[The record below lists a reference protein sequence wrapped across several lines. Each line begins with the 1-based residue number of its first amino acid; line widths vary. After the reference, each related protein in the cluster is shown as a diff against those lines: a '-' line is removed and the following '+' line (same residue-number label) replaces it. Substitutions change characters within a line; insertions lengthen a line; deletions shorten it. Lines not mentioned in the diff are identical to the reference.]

1 MRMAKEGK
9 LRVRLISW
17 TKNPEGTVTAAIR
30 QCYSAVGAEELVKKI
45 DKKKQKKLIA
55 LVKSSGHTSTV
66 EHANFTFAIEG
77 ISRAC
82 SHQLV
87 RHRIASYSQQSQRYV
102 DLSKKELVYILPPL
116 IKADEKKKLEFKK
129 MMEGIEEMYKKMIKD
144 GVKPEDARFI
154 LPNACETK
162 IVVTM
167 NARALINFFGL
178 RCCQRAQW
186 EVRALAEKMLKLAR
200 GKAPLL
206 FEGAGPSCE
215 TEKICWEGDLSCGK
229 WKAIK
234 GAELRRRR

>member
-1 MRMAKEGK
+1 MAKEGK
-9 LRVRLISW
+9 LKVKLISW
-17 TKNPEGTVTAAIR
+17 TKNAEGTVTAAIR
-30 QCYSAVGAEELVKKI
+30 QCYGAVGADELVKKT

-66 EHANFTFAIEG
+66 EHASFTFAIEG

-116 IKADEKKKLEFKK
+116 IKADGKKRREFKK
-129 MMEGIEEMYKKMIKD
+129 MMEEIEKMYKEMIEG
-144 GVKPEDARFI
+144 GVKAEDARFI

-186 EVRALAEKMLKLAR
+186 EVRALAEWMLRLVR
-200 GKAPLL
+200 VKAPLL

-215 TEKICWEGDLSCGK
+215 TEKICWEGDLTCDR
-229 WKAIK
+229 WKMIK
-234 GAELRRRR
+234 GAELRRRK

>member
-1 MRMAKEGK
+1 MAKEGK
-9 LRVRLISW
+9 LKVKLISW
-17 TKNPEGTVTAAIR
+17 TKNAEGTVTAAIR

>member
-1 MRMAKEGK
+1 MAKEGK
-9 LRVRLISW
+9 LKVKLISW
-17 TKNPEGTVTAAIR
+17 TKNAEGTVTAAIR

-186 EVRALAEKMLKLAR
+186 EVRALAEKMLVLMKK
-200 GKAPLL
+200 KAPLL
-206 FEGAGPSCE
+206 FTGVGPSCE